1 MTGRKF
7 RRKVR
12 KRKGAVGNSRMK
24 FGLFFGIIALTVGL
38 GFLTARFAIG
48 PLIGFHAEKSPI
60 QELAERKETAEQQK
74 QTAAAEEEASAKT
87 TADEQTDK
95 GSAGSTAEKT
105 ETKSEENGRSTQAG
119 YALQFGA
126 FSSKAAAQSLSD
138 ALHEKGIDTKIV
150 ELDGVFKVLSPVSE
164 GKTQALAA
172 LEKVKEKAVSEVFI
186 TEEPA

>member
-60 QELAERKETAEQQK
+60 RELAERKETAEQQK

-105 ETKSEENGRSTQAG
+105 ETKSEENGGSTQAG

>member
-74 QTAAAEEEASAKT
+74 QTAAAEEEASKVYPLSRT
-87 TADEQTDK
+87 FLSNRQTVTVTFPADNFLFPIGCMK
-95 GSAGSTAEKT
+95 
-105 ETKSEENGRSTQAG
+105 
-119 YALQFGA
+119 
-126 FSSKAAAQSLSD
+126 
-138 ALHEKGIDTKIV
+138 
-150 ELDGVFKVLSPVSE
+150 
-164 GKTQALAA
+164 
-172 LEKVKEKAVSEVFI
+172 
-186 TEEPA
+186 

>member
-95 GSAGSTAEKT
+95 GSAGSTAEKRRRKARKT
-105 ETKSEENGRSTQAG
+105 ADPRRQVMLCNLARFRRKLPRRVCLTRCMKKELTRKSSNSM
-119 YALQFGA
+119 A
-126 FSSKAAAQSLSD
+126 FLR
-138 ALHEKGIDTKIV
+138 
-150 ELDGVFKVLSPVSE
+150 F
-164 GKTQALAA
+164 
-172 LEKVKEKAVSEVFI
+172 
-186 TEEPA
+186 

>member
-95 GSAGSTAEKT
+95 GRLCFAVWRVFVESCRAE
-105 ETKSEENGRSTQAG
+105 S
-119 YALQFGA
+119 
-126 FSSKAAAQSLSD
+126 
-138 ALHEKGIDTKIV
+138 V
-150 ELDGVFKVLSPVSE
+150 
-164 GKTQALAA
+164 
-172 LEKVKEKAVSEVFI
+172 
-186 TEEPA
+186 